1 MKTNVKMISTKCSP
15 PPCPG
20 ETNITFSLRSN
31 TRRWT
36 RREGG
41 RGDYFQTNI
50 GNFPFFKSLL
60 KRLKICKNCY
70 KNKFVKL
77 ELCNPSLYNPVKLRI
92 SSQNFILKFN
102 QFTFSSLPLHIQN
115 RKELDTTPADRHQQ
129 TIQYTAS
136 VQASGLTVS
145 D

>member
-15 PPCPG
+15 APPLPRG
-20 ETNITFSLRSN
+20 DKYYIFPEIKHKAVDQ
-31 TRRWT
+31 
-36 RREGG
+36 EGG

-129 TIQYTAS
+129 TIQYTA
-136 VQASGLTVS
+136 VGLTVS